1 MHLFFVEFEGTGEVE
16 TGHVSLIL
24 IEIFI
29 IKPTH
34 LLPELRI
41 SSPLQFTLLLVT
53 LITFL
58 TNKFPVGSYCE

>member
-1 MHLFFVEFEGTGEVE
+1 MFFVEFEGTGEVE

-24 IEIFI
+24 IKIFI

-41 SSPLQFTLLLVT
+41 NSPLQFTLLLVT